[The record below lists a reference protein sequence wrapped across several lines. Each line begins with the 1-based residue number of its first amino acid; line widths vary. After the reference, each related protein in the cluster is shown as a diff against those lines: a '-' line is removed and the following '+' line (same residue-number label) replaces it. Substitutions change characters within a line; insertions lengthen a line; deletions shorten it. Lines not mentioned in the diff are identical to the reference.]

1 MLSSKF
7 LILSYIIILYTIE
20 KKILRYCVQGFSTE
34 EILKHYIKDRFKI
47 NVKQKIVMPKKDEY
61 VKSKNYE
68 RKIKSPFI
76 IYRNLEVF

>member
-1 MLSSKF
+1 MFSSKF

-20 KKILRYCVQGFSTE
+20 KKILRYCVQAFSTE

-47 NVKQKIVMPKKDEY
+47 NVKQKIIMPKKDEY

-76 IYRNLEVF
+76 IYRDLEVF